1 MSWVTVAQ
9 AREHLEVIGTD
20 QDAKIQRF
28 IDAAEGYAQQYMG
41 RPLQPWESPDS
52 NSSSS
57 VAVAPP
63 EDVRVAI
70 LMLVADYFENR
81 TVGVTGTIYS
91 ENPAAEKMLH
101 FHRKGL
107 GV

>member
-1 MSWVTVAQ
+1 MSWVTLAQ
-9 AREHLEVIGTD
+9 ARAHLEVIGTD
-20 QDAKIQRF
+20 QDAKIQLF
-28 IDAAEGYAQQYMG
+28 IDAAESYAQQYMG
-41 RPLQPWESPDS
+41 RDLRPWESPDS

-57 VAVAPP
+57 VASEPP

-81 TVGVTGTIYS
+81 TVGVTGTIFS
-91 ENPAAEKMLH
+91 ENPAAAQMLH
-101 FHRKGL
+101 FHRRGL

>member
-1 MSWVTVAQ
+1 MSWVTVEQ

-20 QDAKIQRF
+20 QDAKIQRY
-28 IDAAEGYAQQYMG
+28 IDAAEAYAAQYMG
-41 RPLQPWESPDS
+41 RDLQPWESPDS

-57 VAVAPP
+57 VAAEPP

-70 LMLVADYFENR
+70 LMLVADLFENR
-81 TVGVTGTIYS
+81 TVGITGTTYAK
-91 ENPAAEKMLH
+91 NPAAENLMH